1 MIISMSFE
9 IQSLTTAH
17 LHQHCLQDAVSC
29 SYKCT
34 VSSVLVIENKNK
46 ISFQVISSEFSFC
59 HLIHPPATA
68 QLFST
73 MYFLRAL
80 LMYSVFYCNFCATI
94 IHFLYYRRQRHFIGM
109 LLSLGVLSTN
119 FFRYK
124 YFTNFFW
131 SLNKDFGVDD
141 CLTVHL
147 VCPIPQLPLALSIST
162 PFVDLWCIE
171 VNVKIP
177 VNLLMI

>member
-1 MIISMSFE
+1 MI
-9 IQSLTTAH
+9 H
-17 LHQHCLQDAVSC
+17 LHQHCLRDAVSC

-34 VSSVLVIENKNK
+34 VSSVPVIENKNK

-59 HLIHPPATA
+59 YLIHPPATA

-73 MYFLRAL
+73 MCFLRVL
-80 LMYSVFYCNFCATI
+80 LMYGVFYWNFCATI
-94 IHFLYYRRQRHFIGM
+94 IHFLYCRRQRCFIGM
-109 LLSLGVLSTN
+109 LLSLDVLSTN
-119 FFRYK
+119 FFKYK
-124 YFTNFFW
+124 SFTNFFW
-131 SLNKDFGVDD
+131 SLKKDFGVDD

-147 VCPIPQLPLALSIST
+147 VHLILQWPVALSILNSIST
-162 PFVDLWCIE
+162 PFVELWCIE